1 MRRPRQFPIAAW
13 PVAIAEEVGGCF
25 WIYLLVQFFPNHAD
39 WCGVAAGQTLNK
51 FNAVISVRADRYR
64 IMHFF
69 TITRA
74 LDSKTRAHV
83 FHQFQSASHGATECA
98 TDPNM
103 RFSGRMLTTHWIKN
117 DSLENVDRLESQFI
131 RDPEYGFVADESEMF
146 LP

>member
-1 MRRPRQFPIAAW
+1 MRRPGQFGITDWRLPIAD
-13 PVAIAEEVGGCF
+13 EVGGCF
-25 WIYLLVQFFPNHAD
+25 WIYLLVQLFPNHAD
-39 WCGVAAGQTLNK
+39 WCSVAAGQTLNK
-51 FNAVISVRADRYR
+51 FNAVISVRTDRDR

-69 TITRA
+69 TIARA

-103 RFSGRMLTTHWIKN
+103 RFSGRMLPKHWIKS
-117 DSLENVDRLESQFI
+117 DYLENVDRLKSQFT
-131 RDPEYGFVADESEMF
+131 RDPENGFVADESEMF